1 VHGRAHRH
9 VQSVVVIPVL
19 TPDRTLL
26 HNDFLDIELC

>member
-1 VHGRAHRH
+1 
-9 VQSVVVIPVL
+9 VVVIPVL